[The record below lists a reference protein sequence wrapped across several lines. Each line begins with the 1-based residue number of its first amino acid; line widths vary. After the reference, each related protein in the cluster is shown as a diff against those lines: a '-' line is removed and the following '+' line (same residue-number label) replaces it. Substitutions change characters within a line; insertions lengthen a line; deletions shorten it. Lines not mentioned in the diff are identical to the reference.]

1 MAKDGS
7 RHEREAVDAQRGGY
21 DVSDH
26 YDENINPHNELPH
39 ESNGLTSSGRDTA
52 GRLIEYQN
60 AHRKEDQSQGLGT
73 LLTLWLTGRYRNST
87 ALPEATP
94 QGRQAPSQEH
104 MGNQR
109 SENVYI
115 KRESPDLHS
124 NHLSSRGES
133 TNMATRAER
142 HTQGKDPLLRK
153 FQILMISLVY
163 S

>member
-7 RHEREAVDAQRGGY
+7 RCERGAGDAQCGGY

-26 YDENINPHNELPH
+26 YDENNNPRNELPH
-39 ESNGLTSSGRDTA
+39 ESNGLTTSGRDTA
-52 GRLIEYQN
+52 GRLLENQN
-60 AHRKEDQSQGLGT
+60 AHRIEDQSQGLGI

-94 QGRQAPSQEH
+94 QGGQAPSQEH

-109 SENVYI
+109 SDNVYI
-115 KRESPDLHS
+115 KKESPDLHS

-133 TNMATRAER
+133 TNMATRTER
-142 HTQGKDPLLRK
+142 DTQGKDPLLQEFR
-153 FQILMISLVY
+153 ILMISLVY

>member
-7 RHEREAVDAQRGGY
+7 RYERGAGDAQCAGY
-21 DVSDH
+21 EVSDH
-26 YDENINPHNELPH
+26 HDRNINPHNELPH
-39 ESNGLTSSGRDTA
+39 ESNGLTTSGRDTA
-52 GRLIEYQN
+52 DRLLENQN
-60 AHRKEDQSQGLGT
+60 AHRIEDQSQGLGI

-94 QGRQAPSQEH
+94 QGGQTPSQEH
-104 MGNQR
+104 MGNQ
-109 SENVYI
+109 SSDNVYI

-124 NHLSSRGES
+124 NHLSNRGES

-142 HTQGKDPLLRK
+142 DTQGKEPF
-153 FQILMISLVY
+153 FQEFGILMISLVY